1 MTAEEYAEA
10 QAAISAEL
18 VATVLELSSSYRL
31 PTLTIYD
38 WRFLLELLFPFVYEA
53 RKKSAELGRRFYDS
67 QRKEH
72 HPELPRRDIYL
83 AEYRLDW
90 FTEEMFPARDDFLE
104 TGASEGSLAQ
114 VALRAAKAVE
124 NGGRR
129 TILRAVEEDNE
140 VLGWARVATGRETC
154 GFCMMLVSRGPAY
167 KSARGAG
174 LNASDEL
181 AEQLWASGD
190 AAALKELMT
199 RWHPGCDCKVVPVF
213 DKASWPGRDAY
224 KRALD
229 IWKKETRG
237 YRGKDA
243 MNAFRRAIE
252 NGDVD
257 VRKMSIA
264 A

>member
-1 MTAEEYAEA
+1 MTAEEYAAA

-18 VATVLELSSSYRL
+18 VATVLELSSGYRL
-31 PTLTIYD
+31 PSLTIYD
-38 WRFLLELLFPFVYEA
+38 WRFILEMLFPFVSNA
-53 RKKSAELGRRFYDS
+53 RTRSAELGREFYDA

-72 HPELPRRDIYL
+72 HPDLPRRDIFL
-83 AEYRLDW
+83 AEYRFDW
-90 FTEEMFPARDDFLE
+90 FLEDMFPARDDFLKP
-104 TGASEGSLAQ
+104 GASEGSLAQ
-114 VALRAAKAVE
+114 VALRAVKAVE

-129 TILRAVEEDNE
+129 TILRAVEEDSE
-140 VLGWARVATGRETC
+140 VQGWARVATGRETC
-154 GFCMMLVSRGPAY
+154 GFCMMLVSRGPKY
-167 KSARGAG
+167 NSARGAG
-174 LNASDEL
+174 LDASDEL
-181 AEQLWASGD
+181 AEELWARGD

-213 DKASWPGRDAY
+213 DRANWPGRDAY
-224 KRALD
+224 KRALE
-229 IWKKETRG
+229 IWKKVTG
-237 YRGKDA
+237 PYTGKDK

>member
-10 QAAISAEL
+10 QAAITAEL
-18 VATVLELSSSYRL
+18 VATVLQLSTSFRL

-38 WRFLLELLFPFVYEA
+38 WRFLLEILFPFVYEA
-53 RKKSAELGRRFYDS
+53 RRKSAELARQFYDS
-67 QRKEH
+67 QR
-72 HPELPRRDIYL
+72 ELHLPDRPRKDMYL
-83 AEYRLDW
+83 AEYQLDW
-90 FTEEMFPARDDFLE
+90 FIEDMFPAREDFLE
-104 TGASEGSLAQ
+104 SGASEGSVSQ

-129 TILRAVEEDNE
+129 TLLRVVDDDTE
-140 VLGWARVATGRETC
+140 VQGWARVATGRETC

-181 AEQLWASGD
+181 AEELWNRGD
-190 AAALKELMT
+190 TAALKELMT

-213 DKASWPGRDAY
+213 DRANWPGRDAY
-224 KRALD
+224 LRALE

-252 NGDVD
+252 NGDID
-257 VRKMSIA
+257 VTEMSIA